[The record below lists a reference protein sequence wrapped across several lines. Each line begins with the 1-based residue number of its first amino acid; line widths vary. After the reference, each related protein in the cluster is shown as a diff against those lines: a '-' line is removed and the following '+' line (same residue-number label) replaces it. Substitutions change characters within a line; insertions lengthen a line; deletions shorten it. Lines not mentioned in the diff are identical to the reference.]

1 MNNRS
6 LPATSPQMPL
16 GIDKHTEIDGI
27 GMGVLSDGTPFL
39 NGRGLARLCGV
50 HHSVIQSIGADWST
64 AKPTVSRIQEI
75 LATHGQVYNV
85 PFTAIPDHK
94 TGIVHA
100 WPDAVCLAV
109 LEYYAFDAGANKKDE
124 ALMNFRLLAGKAL
137 QDFIYTQVGYD
148 PSNHVPIQ
156 WKQFHDR
163 MSLVYNAVPAGYFG
177 IFKEIADMVVHL
189 GQSGI
194 HIDSTFV
201 PDGSVGI
208 HWAKHWKA
216 AELENFYGQRIKYDH
231 NYPDYFPQAL
241 SNPQESNCYPELALG
256 EFRRWFREVYIGAG
270 KFETYLTA
278 KVKQKALPVSV
289 AQLAISAYRNKPQLN
304 S

>member
-1 MNNRS
+1 MNKS
-6 LPATSPQMPL
+6 MTPATATQIPL
-16 GIDKHTEIDGI
+16 GIDKQTEIDGI

-50 HHSVIQSIGADWST
+50 HHSVIQSIGADWTS
-64 AKPTVSRIQEI
+64 AKPTVTRIQEI
-75 LATHGQVYNV
+75 LATHGASYDVA
-85 PFTAIPDHK
+85 FTAVPDNK

-100 WPDAVCLAV
+100 YPDGICLAI
-109 LEYYAFDAGANKKDE
+109 LEYYAFDAGPNKKEE

-137 QDFIYTQVGYD
+137 RDFIYTQVGYD
-148 PSNHVPIQ
+148 PENHVPVQ

-194 HIDSTFV
+194 HIDSSFV

-208 HWAKHWKA
+208 HWAKHWREA
-216 AELENFYGQRIKYDH
+216 GLESVYGARIKYDH

-241 SNPQESNCYPELALG
+241 SNPQESNCYPEAALG

-270 KFETYLTA
+270 KFEAYLTT
-278 KVKQKALPVSV
+278 KVKAKALPISV
-289 AQLAISAYRNKPQLN
+289 AQLAISSYSQQLLPKP
-304 S
+304 

>member
-1 MNNRS
+1 MAN
-6 LPATSPQMPL
+6 LPTSPKSQLPL
-16 GIDKHTEIDGI
+16 AIDAQIEIDGI

-39 NGRGLARLCGV
+39 TARGLARLCGIQ
-50 HHSVIQSIGADWST
+50 HTSILDIANDWTSNRPAIAKIHSLLQ
-64 AKPTVSRIQEI
+64 
-75 LATHGQVYNV
+75 THGLSYTEPYTTVVDKGTMSHAY
-85 PFTAIPDHK
+85 PD
-94 TGIVHA
+94 G
-100 WPDAVCLAV
+100 VCLAI
-109 LEYYAFDAGANKKDE
+109 LEYYAFEAGINRKDE

-137 QDFIYTQVGYD
+137 RDFIYTQVGYD
-148 PSNHVPIQ
+148 PENHVPTQ

-177 IFKEIADMVVHL
+177 VFKEIADMVVHL

-216 AELENFYGQRIKYDH
+216 AELENFYGPRIKYDH

-241 SNPQESNCYPELALG
+241 SNPQESNCYPEAALG

-270 KFETYLTA
+270 KFEAYLTT
-278 KVKQKALPVSV
+278 KVKAKSLPISV
-289 AQLAISAYRNKPQLN
+289 AQLAISSYSNQPLIKQ
-304 S
+304 